1 MLPHRH
7 GEEHL
12 VMSDIKEAMGTFKD
26 GKISA
31 EEFEVIEE
39 DTCATTGVCAMMGTG
54 NTMGTVIEAL
64 GMCLPGASSIP
75 AVFSSK
81 KRLAKLTRERIVS
94 MVKEQLLPR
103 GS

>member
-1 MLPHRH
+1 M
-7 GEEHL
+7 
-12 VMSDIKEAMGTFKD
+12 T
-26 GKISA
+26 
-31 EEFEVIEE
+31 
-39 DTCATTGVCAMMGTG
+39 GTG